1 VSEGFKRS
9 DVIFLQRVRDKMR
22 VMIYGGGAVGLG
34 IASCLL
40 KSGCTVEI
48 IAREATVLALRQG
61 GLARKGIFGEYKAGP
76 ESFKS
81 YALLDELEETYYDY
95 ICVCTKSPD
104 SATAAKDI
112 AEHDLMSNETTKIVL
127 FQNGWGNAEKFTEY
141 FPKKR
146 TYSGRVITGF
156 VRPKENEVEITVHA
170 EAIHIGSLFG
180 GELPGVSALSEAIN
194 NGGIPCE
201 LTEDVGKDL
210 WAKMLYNCALNP
222 LGAILD
228 VPYGI
233 LGEREST
240 REIMDGII
248 TEVFAVMNAAGYQTH
263 YESAEHFR
271 QVFYE
276 RLVPDTA
283 EHRSSTLQDIAAKKR
298 TEIDALNGAVIKLAA
313 EYNINVPFNKTIY
326 NIIKF
331 IEEKG

>member
-1 VSEGFKRS
+1 
-9 DVIFLQRVRDKMR
+9 MR
-22 VMIYGGGAVGLG
+22 VLIYGGGAVGLG

-40 KSGCTVEI
+40 KSDCAVEI
-48 IAREATVLALRQG
+48 IAREATVSALRKG
-61 GLARKGIFGEYKAGP
+61 GLVRKGIFGQYQAGP

-81 YALLDELEETYYDY
+81 YTLLDELENTSFDY

-104 SATAAKDI
+104 SAVTAKDI
-112 AEHDLMSNETTKIVL
+112 AKHNLMSNETTKIVL

-141 FPKKR
+141 FPKKWI
-146 TYSGRVITGF
+146 YNGRVITGF
-156 VRPKENEVEITVHA
+156 VRPKKNEVEITVHA

-180 GELPGVSALSEAIN
+180 GELPSVSALSDAIN
-194 NGGIPCE
+194 SGGIPCE
-201 LTEDVGKDL
+201 LTEDVGRDL
-210 WAKMLYNCALNP
+210 WAKMLYNCSLNP

-228 VPYGI
+228 VPYGV

-240 REIMDGII
+240 RQIMDGII
-248 TEVFAVMNAAGYQTH
+248 REVFAVMSAAGYKTH

-313 EYNINVPFNKTIY
+313 EYNIDVPFNKAIY